1 MDSMAHKILI
11 VDDEENVLLII
22 KQAFIGHCEVLTA
35 ADGETGIAII
45 KKEKPSMVFLD
56 ISMPGMSGIKVL
68 ETIKSLG
75 LPTVVWM
82 LTGDEDLETA
92 AIALKGGASGY
103 LTKPFDIARVRTVV
117 LNALLDLEKTRNEA
131 KAEDK
136 PWHVKKNQK

>member
-1 MDSMAHKILI
+1 MVHKILI

-22 KQAFIGHCEVLTA
+22 KHAFVGHCEVLTA
-35 ADGETGIAII
+35 KDGETGLEII

-68 ETIKSLG
+68 ESIKSLG
-75 LPTVVWM
+75 LQTVVWM

-92 AIALKGGASGY
+92 AITLKGGASGY
-103 LTKPFDIARVRTVV
+103 LTKPFDIARMRTVV
-117 LNALLDLEKTRNEA
+117 FNTLLDLEKTENES

-136 PWHVKKNQK
+136 PWHTKKDRK

>member
-1 MDSMAHKILI
+1 MVHKILI
-11 VDDEENVLLII
+11 VDDEENVLLVI
-22 KQAFIGHCEVLTA
+22 KQAFVGHCEVLTA
-35 ADGETGIAII
+35 TDGKTGLEMI

-68 ETIKSLG
+68 EIIKSLG

-92 AIALKGGASGY
+92 AITLRGGASGY
-103 LTKPFDIARVRTVV
+103 LTKPFDIARMRTVV
-117 LNALLDLEKTRNEA
+117 FNTLLDLEKTKNES

-136 PWHVKKNQK
+136 PWHIKKDRK